1 MDLIVEILLGFGM
14 SMDAFSVAITRGL
27 AWKCQIKHALLISI
41 FFGLFQAFMPVLGY
55 ILGLQLQVFILTIA
69 PWVAFILLSMIG
81 IKMIYESLWVADD
94 DVCSIFSFKEILI
107 LSIATSI
114 DAFALGVTFAVLNTP
129 LMEPIIII
137 GLITFILS
145 FLGVYIGKSIG
156 HLFENKIEILGGII
170 LIGIGLKI
178 LLENIL
184 F

>member
-1 MDLIVEILLGFGM
+1 LDLIVEILLGFGM

>member
-1 MDLIVEILLGFGM
+1 
-14 SMDAFSVAITRGL
+14 
-27 AWKCQIKHALLISI
+27 
-41 FFGLFQAFMPVLGY
+41 
-55 ILGLQLQVFILTIA
+55 
-69 PWVAFILLSMIG
+69 
-81 IKMIYESLWVADD
+81 
-94 DVCSIFSFKEILI
+94 
-107 LSIATSI
+107 
-114 DAFALGVTFAVLNTP
+114 
-129 LMEPIIII
+129 MEPILII